1 MRIDPGRA
9 RTLLENLQHVAE
21 KVNAAKGNRP
31 VRLIAVSKLKPA
43 TDILALHHPP
53 SSDQSDSSKGPTR
66 PHHFDFGENYAQE
79 LTEKAGLL
87 PRTIRWHMIGALQT
101 NKCKA
106 LAESVPNLFCV
117 ASVDSAKKAD
127 ALNKG
132 RKACL
137 EPDDSDRRLRI
148 LVQVNTSGEESKSG
162 VSPDSD
168 ELLNLCRHIHSDA
181 ESPHLRL
188 AGLMTIGAIARSR
201 AAAEGE
207 ENEDFVKLR
216 DVRSQVAKALEI
228 PEDEL
233 ALSMGMSADFE
244 AALGMGSDEVRVGT
258 GIFGERPP
266 KDQARVV

>member
-1 MRIDPGRA
+1 
-9 RTLLENLQHVAE
+9 
-21 KVNAAKGNRP
+21 
-31 VRLIAVSKLKPA
+31 VSKLKPA

-137 EPDDSDRRLRI
+137 EREEGAAGKNVSNQADDSDRRLRI

-201 AAAEGE
+201 AAAEEGE